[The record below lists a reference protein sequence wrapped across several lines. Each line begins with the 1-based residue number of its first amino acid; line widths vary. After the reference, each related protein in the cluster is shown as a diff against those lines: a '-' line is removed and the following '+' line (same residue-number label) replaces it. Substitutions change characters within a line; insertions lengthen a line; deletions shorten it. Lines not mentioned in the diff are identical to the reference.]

1 MEIDRPMTLM
11 GSVIHCVTVSLRKR
25 LGFING
31 DVVSRMGVKV
41 LQEGQLASHYYEL
54 HMVYG
59 LSNTLLWMLNVVWDG

>member
-1 MEIDRPMTLM
+1 MTLIV

-41 LQEGQLASHYYEL
+41 LQEGQLQLASVLRVTYY
-54 HMVYG
+54 
-59 LSNTLLWMLNVVWDG
+59 VV